1 MWSEFGLRSLARN
14 DAYFGTGENYW
25 RGKVWIN
32 VNFLVL
38 RALKRTYSVRGAYAE
53 RCGDVYRRLRENVI
67 GKVIKQVGENVLFY
81 IV

>member
-1 MWSEFGLRSLARN
+1 M
-14 DAYFGTGENYW
+14 
-25 RGKVWIN
+25 WIN

-53 RCGDVYRRLRENVI
+53 RCGDVYRRLRENVF
-67 GKVIKQVGENVLFY
+67 GNVIKQVGENVLFY

>member
-1 MWSEFGLRSLARN
+1 M
-14 DAYFGTGENYW
+14 
-25 RGKVWIN
+25 WIN

-38 RALKRTYSVRGAYAE
+38 RALKRTNSVREAYAE

-67 GKVIKQVGENVLFY
+67 GNVIKQVGENVLFY